1 MVQFMLSTLLR
12 AKDLPYQSMLL
23 LYYVLLPQH
32 PQTSTGK
39 EVDDVVRRFH
49 GQMMEQTPYDNREE
63 EVTGKKVSKGD
74 YKRYQD
80 IVALGRALWKSG
92 KRKVKAAV
100 ETLYSRI
107 S

>member
-1 MVQFMLSTLLR
+1 M
-12 AKDLPYQSMLL
+12 
-23 LYYVLLPQH
+23 
-32 PQTSTGK
+32 
-39 EVDDVVRRFH
+39 DDVLRRFH
-49 GQMMEQTPYDNREE
+49 GQMMEETSYDNREE
-63 EVTGKKVSKGD
+63 EVTGKKVPKGD

-92 KRKVKAAV
+92 KRKVKATV